1 MKGNKISIHP
11 DNILNSLD
19 SIETFNKKE
28 KHNNKNKV
36 VNILKSFIKNLSEKK
51 TDDDKSKKGH
61 GDSDRSNS
69 NISANVDNFFKK
81 KEYGDK
87 EGDRNNIVYLDI
99 QSDSFTDLR
108 EFFNKTTDND
118 KQQADNFNLSENAND
133 IYKNNMVH
141 LFSYLFKAF
150 NEKIDNADKAAN
162 TVIRL
167 IGPIFIVLAVSL
179 IGLAVLVYFTVIFPY
194 FYKWE
199 EDYLSSKI
207 LYCLGLAFSVYM
219 VICIAFHYCMAV
231 RTKPGG
237 VSNASIGTMEGDDP
251 ILQGVFLE
259 LEEYQEFPKTC
270 KKCHLPKPERA
281 HHCSVC
287 KKCVLRFDHHCPW
300 IANCVGFFNH
310 RYFLLFMTYLVI
322 GCFYFVIVGWKPFL
336 QSLDIDNE
344 WEWWTPRPYM
354 ALTYLLATG
363 IGLSVGMCSWHYYL
377 ILTAQTTVE
386 FYDNQYAKR
395 TARSKGE

>member
-150 NEKIDNADKAAN
+150 NEKIDNGKQCPKSIS
-162 TVIRL
+162 IRQKFL
-167 IGPIFIVLAVSL
+167 E
-179 IGLAVLVYFTVIFPY
+179 TNN
-194 FYKWE
+194 
-199 EDYLSSKI
+199 SKN
-207 LYCLGLAFSVYM
+207 
-219 VICIAFHYCMAV
+219 H
-231 RTKPGG
+231 TKP
-237 VSNASIGTMEGDDP
+237 
-251 ILQGVFLE
+251 
-259 LEEYQEFPKTC
+259 K
-270 KKCHLPKPERA
+270 
-281 HHCSVC
+281 
-287 KKCVLRFDHHCPW
+287 
-300 IANCVGFFNH
+300 
-310 RYFLLFMTYLVI
+310 
-322 GCFYFVIVGWKPFL
+322 
-336 QSLDIDNE
+336 
-344 WEWWTPRPYM
+344 
-354 ALTYLLATG
+354 
-363 IGLSVGMCSWHYYL
+363 
-377 ILTAQTTVE
+377 
-386 FYDNQYAKR
+386 
-395 TARSKGE
+395 